1 MDKERKIIQSAIDHR
16 LEAVEGNPFLA
27 QRIIAAEEG
36 EKEVKKVSASLVLA
50 LVLMVLTLSVGFALV
65 GGGIID
71 TLWGGEE
78 NAPKDVAEQIIKPR
92 ETATT
97 ALGQV
102 KVEEILF
109 DGMNLHTTITVS
121 NPTNETLLY
130 TIDGVNLNNERIMG
144 TNLLTDG
151 AGYGGMLLGGQ
162 VEGKEMPQSYT
173 FYNKGEYLLSY
184 DENGKFLGYNNL
196 PEGDLTL
203 TVHLAVWR
211 PLNAPRLIDYENYE
225 GYNTTETRQTLVS
238 DVRGLCELELFR
250 PREAYR
256 ETTGRDM
263 SSDIYADVYRD
274 LGWAEKI
281 DSVTLSVPVTL
292 DKAAVP
298 HGNPTQMTYQM
309 GNLTIEFTTFDFT
322 QAGGQAT
329 GIVTGDY
336 NSVRNFLRRGVQLVD
351 KATDRVFTG
360 GLLWSSDGQDGE
372 GVEFT
377 LRFMPFSGDMP
388 ESAQLVPVIEYDDRW
403 VPSSPAYDPAV
414 AKPDNAVDCWLLDF
428 DRAVTIEMNIP

>member
-16 LEAVEGNPFLA
+16 LEAIEGNPFLA

-36 EKEVKKVSASLVLA
+36 EKEVKKFSVSLA
-50 LVLMVLTLSVGFALV
+50 LVLTIMILTLSVGFALV

-78 NAPKDVAEQIIKPR
+78 NAPKDVVDQIVKPE
-92 ETATT
+92 ETAKTE
-97 ALGQV
+97 LGQV
-102 KVEEILF
+102 KVEEILY
-109 DGMNLHTTITVS
+109 DGVNLHTTITVK
-121 NPTNETLLY
+121 NPTAETLLY
-130 TIDGVNLNNERIMG
+130 TIDGVKLNGETVMG

-162 VEGKEMPQSYT
+162 VEGKAMPESYT

-184 DENGKFLGYNNL
+184 DENGQFQGYDKL
-196 PEGDLTL
+196 PEGEMTL

-211 PLNAPRLIDYENYE
+211 PINAPKLIDYKHYE
-225 GYNTTETRQTLVS
+225 GYNVTETRQTLVT
-238 DVRGLCELELFR
+238 DARGLCELELFR
-250 PREAYR
+250 PRESYR
-256 ETTGRDM
+256 ATTGQDVP
-263 SSDIYADVYRD
+263 SDIYADVYKD

-281 DSVTLSVPVTL
+281 DSVTLTVPVTL
-292 DKAAVP
+292 SRAAVP
-298 HGNPTQMTYQM
+298 HGNPTQTHYQM
-309 GNLTIEFTTFDFT
+309 GSLTIDFTSFDFT
-322 QAGGQAT
+322 QAGGEAH
-329 GIVTGDY
+329 GVVSGDY

-360 GLLWSSDGQDGE
+360 GLWWSSDGPDGE

-414 AKPDNAVDCWLLDF
+414 TKPDNAVDCWLLDF
-428 DRAVTIEMNIP
+428 DRAVTIELTVQ